1 MRSPD
6 AVRRSPPTG
15 RSVNITRQPQA
26 CQYQFSVAPARY
38 PFVIMADTEKRP
50 ETVAVVAADLIFAS
64 RIRAAADAAGV
75 RARFARNDAELID
88 AAADADLVIVDLD
101 ARWLDPSASIRRVKQ
116 EHGKPVVAFVSHVRT
131 DAIEAAR
138 AAGADRVL
146 ARSAFVQQ
154 LPDILNGR

>member
-1 MRSPD
+1 M
-6 AVRRSPPTG
+6 T
-15 RSVNITRQPQA
+15 
-26 CQYQFSVAPARY
+26 
-38 PFVIMADTEKRP
+38 DTEKVP
-50 ETVAVVAADLIFAS
+50 KTIAVVAADLIFAA

-88 AAADADLVIVDLD
+88 VAADADLVIVDLD
-101 ARWLDPSASIRRVKQ
+101 ARWLDPSTSIQRVKQ
-116 EHGKPVVAFVSHVRT
+116 QYARPIVAFVSHVRT